1 MKQFYT
7 VVLDRMTTFSG
18 RLDSEPYEAGWAD
31 EAIVFVRVHD
41 LKEGSKVSFN
51 VQISPDG
58 INWIDEG
65 TPSKELSAAG
75 VQFLRVREFGGW
87 LRLCVNCS
95 GECKVTTYLSL
106 KG

>member
-18 RLDSEPYEAGWAD
+18 KLDSEPYEAGWAD
-31 EAIVFVRVHD
+31 EAIAFVRVHD
-41 LKEGSKVSFN
+41 LKEGSKVSFH

-65 TPSKELSAAG
+65 TPAKEVTAVG
-75 VQFLRVREFGGW
+75 VDFLRVREFGGW
-87 LRLCVNCS
+87 LRLCIES
-95 GECKVTTYLSL
+95 HDECKVTTYLSL